1 MSRLLRT
8 ILAGLAVFVF
18 ATSAMAQQKKR
29 VAVMN
34 FDYATVRS
42 FVASIWGT
50 DQDVGKGVADLLI
63 TQLVKDGTY
72 TVVERAA
79 LDKILAE
86 QNFSNSDRADA
97 TTAAKIGK
105 LLGVNAIIIGS
116 VTQFGRDDQTRTYG
130 GGAIGGLTG
139 RFGIGGIQRRKAK
152 AVVGL
157 TARIVNVDTG
167 EILAVADGKGES
179 TRSGESLLGAGGG
192 GGAAAGGAADMSSS
206 NFANTL
212 LGEAVHQAVNSLA
225 QQLVSDASRLPTTTV
240 SIEGLVADASSPNA
254 IILNVGSKA
263 GVQTGDRFEV
273 SRKVRDIRD
282 PATGKVIH
290 TITNTVGQITITSVD
305 ELSSVGTFTGS
316 TQPKVGDMVKKVQ

>member
-179 TRSGESLLGAGGG
+179 TRSGESLLGAGG
-192 GGAAAGGAADMSSS
+192 AADMSSS

>member
-72 TVVERAA
+72 TVGERAA
-79 LDKILAE
+79 LDKVLAE

-130 GGAIGGLTG
+130 GGAIGGLT
-139 RFGIGGIQRRKAK
+139 AD
-152 AVVGL
+152 
-157 TARIVNVDTG
+157 IVNVDPG